1 MEAKAEGGGMEARGE
16 GGGMEAKAKG
26 EGMEAKAEVKM
37 FKKEKNL
44 QSQHPCKFT
53 TEG

>member
-1 MEAKAEGGGMEARGE
+1 MEAKAEGGGMEA
-16 GGGMEAKAKG
+16 KAEG

-44 QSQHPCKFT
+44 QSQYPCKFA